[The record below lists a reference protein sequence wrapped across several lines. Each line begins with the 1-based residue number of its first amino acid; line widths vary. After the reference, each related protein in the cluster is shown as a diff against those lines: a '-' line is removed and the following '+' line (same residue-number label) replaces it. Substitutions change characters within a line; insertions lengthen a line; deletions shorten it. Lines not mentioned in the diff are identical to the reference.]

1 MPELCFG
8 AAVFKDGDGMPVAPT
23 YPVVSEKL
31 HGRLDRTARH
41 FFAAARSRRVQAR
54 LVPPCE

>member
-1 MPELCFG
+1 
-8 AAVFKDGDGMPVAPT
+8 MPVAPT

-31 HGRLDRTARH
+31 QGRLDRTARH